1 MTQVNLQKIRTLRQ
15 QIIIETNHGFADWEL
30 VQKLLDDLLINHQ
43 QYKQFATKENI
54 ALYN

>member
-15 QIIIETNHGFADWEL
+15 QIITETNHGFADWEL

-43 QYKQFATKENI
+43 QYKQFATEENI
-54 ALYN
+54 ALYS